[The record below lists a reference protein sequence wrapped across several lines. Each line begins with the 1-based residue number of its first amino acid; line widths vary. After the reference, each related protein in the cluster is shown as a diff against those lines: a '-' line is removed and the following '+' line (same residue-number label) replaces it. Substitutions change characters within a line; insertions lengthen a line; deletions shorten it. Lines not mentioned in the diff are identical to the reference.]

1 MKINKILIAEPSPI
15 VSAGLFRFLEDS
27 NQLQIVSVVDNVDD
41 LNDKMI
47 IYTPDILI
55 VNPLIMGYT
64 NNNIIRQINQNYPD
78 TICIALVTTFID
90 KNLLKYFKETIELC
104 DNKQKVTNKIF
115 ALLNNN
121 DESSSQNESVDLS
134 NRETDVLIC
143 VAKGMTNKD
152 ISDMLNISVHT
163 VITHRKNIVKKT
175 GIKSVSGLTVYALL
189 NNLVEE
195 SEIYE

>member
-1 MKINKILIAEPSPI
+1 MKINKIVIAEPSPI

-78 TICIALVTTFID
+78 TICISLVTTFID
-90 KNLLKYFKETIELC
+90 KNLLKYFKETIELS

>member
-90 KNLLKYFKETIELC
+90 KNLLKYFKET
-104 DNKQKVTNKIF
+104 V
-115 ALLNNN
+115 
-121 DESSSQNESVDLS
+121 
-134 NRETDVLIC
+134 
-143 VAKGMTNKD
+143 
-152 ISDMLNISVHT
+152 
-163 VITHRKNIVKKT
+163 
-175 GIKSVSGLTVYALL
+175 
-189 NNLVEE
+189 
-195 SEIYE
+195 